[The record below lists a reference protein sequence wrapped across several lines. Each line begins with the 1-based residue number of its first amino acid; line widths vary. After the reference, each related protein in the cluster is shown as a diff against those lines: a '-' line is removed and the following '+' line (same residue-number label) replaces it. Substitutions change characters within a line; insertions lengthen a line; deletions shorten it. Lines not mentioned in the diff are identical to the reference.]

1 MLIIMHFY
9 PFRQVSHTILIN
21 SYFIFIYFN
30 RKMEWDVNMGSFT
43 VARAI
48 IVRLL
53 FACHGLV
60 SIWLLY
66 QVTQEPR
73 FWYLAA
79 SFGFLLVETTVT
91 LVRKQGKEWKWWGFF
106 VIGYWIGQRPSYTR
120 ISLSILKF
128 GHPPLPPPLFD
139 KRYWKRY
146 LLLMEFKVKYLII
159 FDLL

>member
-21 SYFIFIYFN
+21 SYFIFFN

-128 GHPPLPPPLFD
+128 GHPPLPPPFSIKGTENAIYFLWSL
-139 KRYWKRY
+139 KWN
-146 LLLMEFKVKYLII
+146 I
-159 FDLL
+159 